1 MHFNWRLTS
10 CLMCASIQDFI
21 VILPAKGRRE
31 SQANTLVW
39 NLGTCLC
46 VCYVVCECYNY
57 ACVCACVCTCIC
69 VCCMVCEL
77 IMHVCVHVDAC
88 VCTCTL
94 YMCVACMCTCTCVY
108 MYMYVCVH
116 VCVHVCVCVCVCTC
130 MYVCVSLFLISSYD
144 PPLAQ
149 RASCSAQHSS
159 LFGPDDAVNYSYIVT
174 NSNNCLLIVN
184 RVPMVHTITIAEPIW
199 PMLLKTYQKLWC
211 ACVCVCVVISVTIV
225 RCSCI

>member
-1 MHFNWRLTS
+1 
-10 CLMCASIQDFI
+10 MC
-21 VILPAKGRRE
+21 VYMYMCMLYG
-31 SQANTLVW
+31 VW
-39 NLGTCLC
+39 VNYAC
-46 VCYVVCECYNY
+46 VCTCRCMCVYMYIVHVCCMYVYMYMCVYVHV
-57 ACVCACVCTCIC
+57 CVCACVCTC
-69 VCCMVCEL
+69 
-77 IMHVCVHVDAC
+77 
-88 VCTCTL
+88 
-94 YMCVACMCTCTCVY
+94 MC
-108 MYMYVCVH
+108 
-116 VCVHVCVCVCVCTC
+116 VCVCVCTCTC
-130 MYVCVSLFLISSYD
+130 MYVCVSLFLISSYG

-159 LFGPDDAVNYSYIVT
+159 FFGPDDAVNYSYIVT